1 MELIYLNRDY
11 SYEHFAKRYLA
22 IWAVRSRSDGGD
34 QTGGEWMWAAPLL
47 PATVKSPELGRACAR
62 VVPWSSELGRE
73 GENDSANSMAG
84 LWPRV
89 RGQRREMAGK
99 RPRADW
105 RNSGEGFWP
114 RGEGLR
120 HAKA

>member
-1 MELIYLNRDY
+1 
-11 SYEHFAKRYLA
+11 
-22 IWAVRSRSDGGD
+22 
-34 QTGGEWMWAAPLL
+34 MWAAPLL

-62 VVPWSSELGRE
+62 VVPWSPELGRE